1 MGNNQMRIF
10 TALLMVSLSA
20 PIFSE
25 EADMAITGIVA
36 GQPWSSVMAAHNPLD
51 AKDDFSFVIL
61 AEKVD
66 PAVPFGD
73 LPMLLIVLD
82 KKELGVHRLGDGAS
96 CVVLIPPAD
105 NLVCDSG
112 FVEIVAI
119 DTQYIILNVEAAY
132 SDGSQYKLSGSVKIN
147 TDRQPPAP

>member
-1 MGNNQMRIF
+1 M
-10 TALLMVSLSA
+10 A
-20 PIFSE
+20 E
-25 EADMAITGIVA
+25 E
-36 GQPWSSVMAAHNPLD
+36 
-51 AKDDFSFVIL
+51 
-61 AEKVD
+61 VD

-82 KKELGVHRLGDGAS
+82 KTDIGAHRLGDGAS

-119 DTQYIILNVEAAY
+119 DTQYIILKVEAAY
-132 SDGSQYKLSGSVKIN
+132 SDGSRYKISGSMKIN
-147 TDRQPPAP
+147 TDRHSPAP